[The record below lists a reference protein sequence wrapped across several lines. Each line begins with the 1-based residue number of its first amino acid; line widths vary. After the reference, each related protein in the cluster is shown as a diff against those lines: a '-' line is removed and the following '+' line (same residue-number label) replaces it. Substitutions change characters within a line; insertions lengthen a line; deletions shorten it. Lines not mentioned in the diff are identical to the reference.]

1 MRCPFGTIVDNVC
14 SVEKRMS
21 LRTSAHTGVAPSGDS
36 LRSQSVF
43 PWLPLWGSWR
53 RSRLRGQK
61 SPSPPPA
68 PLPEGEA
75 RPSSVTASPCHR
87 YIIVQLPLAVIRILI
102 RCAEHH
108 PEGEGLENGLPRRP
122 MASSQR
128 HTFFASALKTERYR
142 AVPSGL
148 SNSDQL
154 CTHCQRRH
162 AAFGK
167 NSHSSALPRGKNVV
181 H

>member
-1 MRCPFGTIVDNVC
+1 MNRCGVPSGQLIITYAVSKNACHCEPV
-14 SVEKRMS
+14 
-21 LRTSAHTGVAPSGDS
+21 RTDVAPSGDS
-36 LRSQSVF
+36 LRSQSVP

-75 RPSSVTASPCHR
+75 SPSSITAAPCHLH
-87 YIIVQLPLAVIRILI
+87 IIVQLPLAIVRF
-102 RCAEHH
+102 C
-108 PEGEGLENGLPRRP
+108 
-122 MASSQR
+122 
-128 HTFFASALKTERYR
+128 FAARSTTLVRNDMHFSAAHSEMPRYR